1 MLFKL
6 RRFQKLFAI
15 AAIGMAVSLTAVD
28 FAEARRAGGGSSFGS
43 RGTRTFAAP
52 PTTNTAPGAAGGINR
67 SMTPNTQQNA
77 ASPANGMGAQAAQQ
91 QRRPGMFGGMF
102 GGILGGLALG
112 GLFGMLM
119 GGGFGGMA
127 GFFGML
133 LQIAL
138 IAGLAML
145 AFRFFARRQQQ
156 QAAGPAG
163 NSRAYGS
170 GGNGSGGN
178 GNDGFGQG
186 QNNAYQAPQQNQ
198 GGFQI
203 PKIGAGAG
211 AAGFGAG
218 QQAAAL
224 RQAGQD
230 TDEIGITNRDLSQ
243 FEKLLTE
250 VQGAYADENY
260 AKLRDLTTP
269 EAMSYLAEEL
279 GENATNGVKNEV
291 RDVTLLQGDLAESW
305 RENGQ
310 EYATVA
316 MRYSSIDFLRDRNT
330 GEVAEGDPNAV
341 TETVEVWTFVRKPA
355 NDWKLSAIQSA
366 A

>member
-163 NSRAYGS
+163 NSRAYG
-170 GGNGSGGN
+170 NGGN
-178 GNDGFGQG
+178 GNDGLGQG

-218 QQAAAL
+218 QQAAAP

>member
-52 PTTNTAPGAAGGINR
+52 PATNTAPGAASGINR

-156 QAAGPAG
+156 QAAGPAA
-163 NSRAYGS
+163 NARAYGD
-170 GGNGSGGN
+170 GGNGDK
-178 GNDGFGQG
+178 DGFGQS
-186 QNNAYQAPQQNQ
+186 QNNAYEAPQQNQ

-203 PKIGAGAG
+203 PKIGSGAG
-211 AAGFGAG
+211 AAGFGGG
-218 QQAAAL
+218 QQAVQ
-224 RQAGQD
+224 RQAGPD
-230 TDEIGITNRDLSQ
+230 TDEVGITNRDLSQ

-291 RDVTLLQGDLAESW
+291 RDVTLLQGDLAEAW

-330 GEVAEGDPNAV
+330 GEVAEGNPNEV